1 MQVCQDLREVSRRT
15 RFPQPLFWMYKLP
28 MTRRASLTTNTKS
41 LPEQVRQD
49 FLVCWPGLNTLTCIV
64 ELVSVSVSK
73 KHQLVQ
79 DNPDICM
86 LCSQRVAF
94 CKPYCTAASACLLNI
109 FCFSNWSDVFVTADG
124 NEGGRHHLI
133 TAAVGNGN
141 LYIMK
146 VQIGD
151 KRWFKGARKDAEGAW
166 NSFTVA

>member
-1 MQVCQDLREVSRRT
+1 MQWS
-15 RFPQPLFWMYKLP
+15 
-28 MTRRASLTTNTKS
+28 
-41 LPEQVRQD
+41 
-49 FLVCWPGLNTLTCIV
+49 TCV
-64 ELVSVSVSK
+64 MV
-73 KHQLVQ
+73 
-79 DNPDICM
+79 
-86 LCSQRVAF
+86 
-94 CKPYCTAASACLLNI
+94 TA
-109 FCFSNWSDVFVTADG
+109 ADG

>member
-1 MQVCQDLREVSRRT
+1 MV
-15 RFPQPLFWMYKLP
+15 
-28 MTRRASLTTNTKS
+28 
-41 LPEQVRQD
+41 
-49 FLVCWPGLNTLTCIV
+49 
-64 ELVSVSVSK
+64 
-73 KHQLVQ
+73 
-79 DNPDICM
+79 
-86 LCSQRVAF
+86 
-94 CKPYCTAASACLLNI
+94 TA
-109 FCFSNWSDVFVTADG
+109 ADG

>member
-1 MQVCQDLREVSRRT
+1 MQNTSALEAWLITIPGFVHSLQQNTHSDL
-15 RFPQPLFWMYKLP
+15 
-28 MTRRASLTTNTKS
+28 
-41 LPEQVRQD
+41 
-49 FLVCWPGLNTLTCIV
+49 
-64 ELVSVSVSK
+64 
-73 KHQLVQ
+73 
-79 DNPDICM
+79 
-86 LCSQRVAF
+86 LCA
-94 CKPYCTAASACLLNI
+94 
-109 FCFSNWSDVFVTADG
+109 TADG

>member
-1 MQVCQDLREVSRRT
+1 MGSGMIVQGWID
-15 RFPQPLFWMYKLP
+15 WN
-28 MTRRASLTTNTKS
+28 LTGAV
-41 LPEQVRQD
+41 L
-49 FLVCWPGLNTLTCIV
+49 
-64 ELVSVSVSK
+64 
-73 KHQLVQ
+73 
-79 DNPDICM
+79 
-86 LCSQRVAF
+86 
-94 CKPYCTAASACLLNI
+94 SA
-109 FCFSNWSDVFVTADG
+109 ADG

>member
-1 MQVCQDLREVSRRT
+1 MVWEQAEATDGHAVS
-15 RFPQPLFWMYKLP
+15 
-28 MTRRASLTTNTKS
+28 
-41 LPEQVRQD
+41 
-49 FLVCWPGLNTLTCIV
+49 
-64 ELVSVSVSK
+64 
-73 KHQLVQ
+73 
-79 DNPDICM
+79 
-86 LCSQRVAF
+86 
-94 CKPYCTAASACLLNI
+94 CLI
-109 FCFSNWSDVFVTADG
+109 AADG

>member
-1 MQVCQDLREVSRRT
+1 MAIQMPYIPTSVNVT
-15 RFPQPLFWMYKLP
+15 P
-28 MTRRASLTTNTKS
+28 MCLEA
-41 LPEQVRQD
+41 VRNLYQSTY
-49 FLVCWPGLNTLTCIV
+49 FGW
-64 ELVSVSVSK
+64 
-73 KHQLVQ
+73 
-79 DNPDICM
+79 
-86 LCSQRVAF
+86 CSA
-94 CKPYCTAASACLLNI
+94 
-109 FCFSNWSDVFVTADG
+109 ADG

>member
-1 MQVCQDLREVSRRT
+1 MCAEGLCN
-15 RFPQPLFWMYKLP
+15 FYKVLI
-28 MTRRASLTTNTKS
+28 LTG
-41 LPEQVRQD
+41 V
-49 FLVCWPGLNTLTCIV
+49 W
-64 ELVSVSVSK
+64 
-73 KHQLVQ
+73 
-79 DNPDICM
+79 
-86 LCSQRVAF
+86 
-94 CKPYCTAASACLLNI
+94 TA
-109 FCFSNWSDVFVTADG
+109 ADG

>member
-1 MQVCQDLREVSRRT
+1 MTLQAIVHSRQQSIYSES
-15 RFPQPLFWMYKLP
+15 F
-28 MTRRASLTTNTKS
+28 S
-41 LPEQVRQD
+41 
-49 FLVCWPGLNTLTCIV
+49 
-64 ELVSVSVSK
+64 
-73 KHQLVQ
+73 
-79 DNPDICM
+79 
-86 LCSQRVAF
+86 
-94 CKPYCTAASACLLNI
+94 SA
-109 FCFSNWSDVFVTADG
+109 ADG

>member
-1 MQVCQDLREVSRRT
+1 
-15 RFPQPLFWMYKLP
+15 
-28 MTRRASLTTNTKS
+28 
-41 LPEQVRQD
+41 
-49 FLVCWPGLNTLTCIV
+49 
-64 ELVSVSVSK
+64 
-73 KHQLVQ
+73 
-79 DNPDICM
+79 
-86 LCSQRVAF
+86 
-94 CKPYCTAASACLLNI
+94 
-109 FCFSNWSDVFVTADG
+109 VFVTADG